1 MMVINTSHLIHTT
14 THTPSSPPL
23 LSSFPSHKHSH
34 LSQVQATWKDLV
46 LQVTS
51 EGQTRCKYTLENLH
65 GAEEETV
72 TLTKGCAPVLAPL
85 LCVASPF
92 LCTHPSSQDLPS
104 FLGPFPIFP
113 LGRIISLS
121 GQG

>member
-1 MMVINTSHLIHTT
+1 MMVINTSCLIHTT
-14 THTPSSPPL
+14 SNTLSSPPPL
-23 LSSFPSHKHSH
+23 FSFPSHKHSH

-51 EGQTRCKYTLENLH
+51 EGQTICKHTLEHLH

-85 LCVASPF
+85 LCLAGPF
-92 LCTHPSSQDLPS
+92 LCTHASSHDPPS
-104 FLGPFPIFP
+104 FLCPFPNFP